1 MILNN
6 NDARSISSAIT
17 DRLALN
23 QGDYRS
29 RSERS
34 SANTFVPGDKTQTNQ
49 WTMKQWHDNLLNPSI
64 TTAEEEEYLD
74 YVNHPLKL
82 PLVISSEVP
91 DLDKNP
97 DFAAYLAR
105 ASIDVAHDGSED
117 GDMGISEENFADY
130 SEFVTVADNPNPLT
144 VTEEDGGRKRYKAYR
159 QWLKGKSFF
168 KQSKVDPEY
177 RAQN

>member
-1 MILNN
+1 
-6 NDARSISSAIT
+6 
-17 DRLALN
+17 
-23 QGDYRS
+23 
-29 RSERS
+29 
-34 SANTFVPGDKTQTNQ
+34 
-49 WTMKQWHDNLLNPSI
+49 
-64 TTAEEEEYLD
+64 
-74 YVNHPLKL
+74 LKL

-105 ASIDVAHDGSED
+105 GNLDTTQDGSED
-117 GDMGISEENFADY
+117 GEMGISEENFADY
-130 SEFVTVADNPNPLT
+130 SEFVTVPDNPNPLT